1 MKKISL
7 TAVLLL
13 AALSGCSG
21 KDATEHYQDALKY
34 SQSNQYNAAVIE
46 LKSAI
51 AQAPENID
59 YRLLLA
65 RVYLQTG
72 DVVSAEKEYERALRN
87 GADPETIA
95 VEVIQ
100 TSFLAENY
108 QNVLSLFSETDNL
121 SAKTEHYLKFYRAL
135 AEVELGAAEN
145 AVVIF
150 DQLVNSEY
158 PDLAAYAEAAL
169 LLNART
175 IDAALS
181 SVQQVATDSLIAKEA
196 LLLTAQLQL
205 FDKQTDNAIA
215 NLSKYIEQVPS
226 ALKVRLVL
234 AQTYVQQQQF
244 AEADKQLSFILQR
257 APEHGLSNY
266 LKATIE
272 YQKQDYAKAKEHID
286 KAISARFTNTP
297 SRVLAGIVSY
307 QLGLEQ
313 QALTHL
319 SAVKNSLHTYPPAQ
333 RLYSLLQ
340 LRAGATADAA
350 SSLSDAKFTEQD
362 LSLVAGTAFQLI
374 SQGDESLAAEIISRY
389 ENMVVPQ
396 DGQSLST
403 LGSLK
408 LGLPDRNAEGIK
420 NLEQALMMD
429 PGLHDTRLVL
439 AGSYIRQKQFDKAA
453 ELADEWLKTAET
465 RNAGYNLKALTYLL
479 QQDLEN
485 GKLML
490 AEAQKADSDS
500 VFTLYMLAAVARDE
514 KDIAKSDELLTRA
527 LELRSDYIPALI
539 AYFSSMQQQGT
550 PQVALDVVERSHK
563 AHPDNNQI
571 RMLLANLYQS
581 RNNFAE
587 VVSIL
592 KPISDTQQ
600 QFTPAFY
607 NLMVNAYVRTNQ
619 TDLAL
624 ALAER
629 WYNSDEKNIRAGLAY
644 SNLLANARRYKDA
657 IVVLDKQLKVH
668 PQEPVLLRT
677 KIAAQSENGD
687 HQAALATYELL
698 PAAVANSAEML
709 YHKGR
714 IQILNK
720 QISPGL
726 ETLNKSYNITPHA
739 ATVIAIAGAYAKD
752 ISYRRAVSFV
762 EEHFAKH
769 GKNNTELHAFY
780 ANLLIEDDVNKAV
793 TEYSKIVQQS
803 PDNLI
808 ALNNYAWVLLEVG
821 KVADAKTYAEQ
832 ALKINGDHPDVLDT
846 YGRVLLEQGEHAK
859 AKAQFEQSL
868 AIRPGH
874 AEVQLNLA
882 QALINNGEQ
891 EQAGKVLAA
900 VKTDNVKFLERTKA
914 LQQQLA
920 Q

>member
-1 MKKISL
+1 MLPLQRDYPGKK
-7 TAVLLL
+7 V
-13 AALSGCSG
+13 
-21 KDATEHYQDALKY
+21 
-34 SQSNQYNAAVIE
+34 
-46 LKSAI
+46 
-51 AQAPENID
+51 
-59 YRLLLA
+59 RL
-65 RVYLQTG
+65 
-72 DVVSAEKEYERALRN
+72 
-87 GADPETIA
+87 
-95 VEVIQ
+95 
-100 TSFLAENY
+100 
-108 QNVLSLFSETDNL
+108 
-121 SAKTEHYLKFYRAL
+121 
-135 AEVELGAAEN
+135 
-145 AVVIF
+145 
-150 DQLVNSEY
+150 SEY
-158 PDLAAYAEAAL
+158 LH
-169 LLNART
+169 
-175 IDAALS
+175 
-181 SVQQVATDSLIAKEA
+181 
-196 LLLTAQLQL
+196 LQL
-205 FDKQTDNAIA
+205 DKQNDNAIA
-215 NLSKYIEQVPS
+215 NLKQYIAQVPR
-226 ALKVRLVL
+226 ALRVRLLL

-244 AEADKQLSFILQR
+244 DEADKQLVYILQL

-272 YQKQDYAKAKEHID
+272 YQKKDYTKAKEHID
-286 KAISARFTNTP
+286 KAISARFSNTP
-297 SRVLAGIVSY
+297 SRILAGIVSH
-307 QLGLEQ
+307 QLGLEA
-313 QALTHL
+313 QALSHL

-340 LRAGATADAA
+340 LRAGETADAA
-350 SSLSDAKFTEQD
+350 NSLSNADFTEQD

-374 SQGDESLAAEIISRY
+374 SQGDQSLANEIISRY

-439 AGSYIRQKQFDKAA
+439 AGSYIRQKQYDKAA
-453 ELADEWLKTAET
+453 ELAEEWLKTDET

-490 AEAQKADSDS
+490 AEAQKADSEN
-500 VFTLYMLAAVARDE
+500 VFTLYMMAAVARDE
-514 KDIAKSDELLTRA
+514 NDIAKSDALLTQA
-527 LELRSDYIPALI
+527 LELRSDYVPALI
-539 AYFSSMQQQGT
+539 AYFTSMQQQGT
-550 PQVALDVVERSHK
+550 PQVAVDLVERSHK

-581 RNNFAE
+581 RNNFAD
-587 VVSIL
+587 VISIL
-592 KPISDTQQ
+592 KPVSDTQQ

-607 NLMVNAYVRTNQ
+607 GLMVNAYVRTNQ
-619 TDLAL
+619 TDKAL

-629 WYNSDEKNIRAGLAY
+629 WFNSDDKNIRAGLAY
-644 SNLLANARRYKDA
+644 ANLLANDGRFKDA

-668 PQEPVLLRT
+668 PKQPVLLRT

-687 HQAALATYELL
+687 QKGALATFDLL
-698 PAAVANSAEML
+698 PDEIANSAEML

-726 ETLNKSYNITPHA
+726 ETLNKSYSMTPMP
-739 ATVIAIAGAYAKD
+739 ATAIAIAGAYAKD
-752 ISYRRAVSFV
+752 ISYRRAVTFI

-769 GKNNTELHAFY
+769 GKNSTDLHAYY

-793 TEYSKIVQQS
+793 KEYSEIVQQS
-803 PDNLI
+803 PDSLI

-832 ALKINGDHPDVLDT
+832 ALKLNERHPDVLDT
-846 YGRVLLEQGEHAK
+846 YGRVLLELGEHAK

-868 AIRPGH
+868 AIRPDH

-882 QALINNGEQ
+882 QALIENGEQ

-900 VKTDNVKFLERTKA
+900 VKTDNVKYLDRAKA
-914 LQQQLA
+914 LQQQL
-920 Q
+920 QQ